1 MQSLHSEVG
10 TIHIHFNIHLTQFL
24 IESWTA
30 VHIFGCK
37 PQSIHITRLPSFKVC
52 ATSRRDYF
60 PMHLKTHMHETEL
73 IYDAKRIWYYRES
86 LSYVERTLDSLPI
99 VKRQKCHIN
108 LMVHFQTIATRKAG
122 LLTNSVLFRCLMYVL
137 AYSQL
142 KMSGVFMS
150 SSFKPLVNQISL

>member
-1 MQSLHSEVG
+1 
-10 TIHIHFNIHLTQFL
+10 
-24 IESWTA
+24 
-30 VHIFGCK
+30 
-37 PQSIHITRLPSFKVC
+37 
-52 ATSRRDYF
+52 
-60 PMHLKTHMHETEL
+60 MHETEL